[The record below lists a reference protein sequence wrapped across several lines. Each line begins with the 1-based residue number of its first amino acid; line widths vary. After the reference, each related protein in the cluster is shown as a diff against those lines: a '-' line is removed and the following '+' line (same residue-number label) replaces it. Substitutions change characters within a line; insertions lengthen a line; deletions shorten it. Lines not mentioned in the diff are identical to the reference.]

1 LINQLLGI
9 YVSASSEK
17 SDLRNR
23 YRFERRE
30 RYLDHSFAY
39 LAVSLQFQNASHIAS
54 YISYGDEPSTSE
66 LNSALLKDGKYLYLP
81 RIIGKGLEW
90 VQWQGD
96 LTQLL
101 PSKLSKNILEPSGPA
116 ISDHSVI
123 DLIVVPALRIDRSG
137 YRLGQGG
144 GFYDRTL
151 SQLKAWSIGLIHP
164 DEISSEDLPRESFDI
179 ALSAAATPDLLI
191 RFKS

>member
-1 LINQLLGI
+1 M
-9 YVSASSEK
+9 SASSKK

-39 LAVSLQFQNASHIAS
+39 LATSLEFQKATHIAS
-54 YISYGDEPSTSE
+54 YISYGDEPSTSD
-66 LNSALLKDGKYLYLP
+66 LNAALLKNGKSLYLP
-81 RIIGKGLEW
+81 RIIGKDLQW

-96 LTQLL
+96 QSQLL

-123 DLIVVPALRIDRSG
+123 ELIVVPALRIDRSG

-144 GFYDRTL
+144 GFYDRAL
-151 SQLKAWSIGLIHP
+151 SQVKAWSVGLIHP
-164 DEISSEDLPRESFDI
+164 DEISSEDLPREDFDI
-179 ALSAAATPDLLI
+179 PLNAAATPDLLL
-191 RFKS
+191 RFKN

>member
-1 LINQLLGI
+1 
-9 YVSASSEK
+9 VSASSEK

-39 LAVSLQFQNASHIAS
+39 LATSLEFQRASHIAS

-66 LNSALLKDGKYLYLP
+66 LNSALLKDGKSLYLP
-81 RIIGKGLEW
+81 RIIGKNLQW

-96 LTQLL
+96 QSQLL

-123 DLIVVPALRIDRSG
+123 ELIVVPALRIDRTG

-144 GFYDRTL
+144 GFYDRAL
-151 SQLKAWSIGLIHP
+151 SQVEAWSVGLIHP
-164 DEISSEDLPRESFDI
+164 DEISSEDLPREDFDI
-179 ALSAAATPDLLI
+179 PLNAAATPDLLL

>member
-1 LINQLLGI
+1 M
-9 YVSASSEK
+9 SASSEK
-17 SDLRNR
+17 ADLRNR

-39 LAVSLQFQNASHIAS
+39 LATSLEFAEASNIAT
-54 YISYGDEPSTSE
+54 YLSYGDEPSTVD
-66 LNSALLKDGKYLYLP
+66 LNTELLKNGKHLYLP
-81 RIIGKGLEW
+81 RIIGKELEW

-96 LTQLL
+96 TSQLTH
-101 PSKLSKNILEPSGPA
+101 SKLSKNILEPVGPA
-116 ISDHSVI
+116 ISEQS
-123 DLIVVPALRIDRSG
+123 LIELIIVPALRIDRSG

-144 GFYDRTL
+144 GFYDRAL
-151 SQLKAWSIGLIHP
+151 SKLSGWRIGLIHP

-179 ALSAAATPDLLI
+179 PLNAAATPDLLL

>member
-1 LINQLLGI
+1 M
-9 YVSASSEK
+9 SASSEK
-17 SDLRNR
+17 ADLRNR

-39 LAVSLQFQNASHIAS
+39 LVTSLEFANASHIAS
-54 YISYGDEPSTSE
+54 YLSYGDEPSTSD
-66 LNSALLKDGKYLYLP
+66 LNSTLLTSGKSLYLP
-81 RIIGKGLEW
+81 RIIGKELEW

-96 LTQLL
+96 TSQLI
-101 PSKLSKNILEPSGPA
+101 PSKLSKNILEPNGPA
-116 ISDHSVI
+116 ISDQS
-123 DLIVVPALRIDRSG
+123 LIELIIVPALRIDRSG

-144 GFYDRTL
+144 GFYDRSL
-151 SQLKAWSIGLIHP
+151 SKLNCWSIGLIHP

-179 ALSAAATPDLLI
+179 PLNAAATPDLLL